1 MGMID
6 RSKVPFNEK
15 NKNFILN
22 KDEFQQGKSSEQG
35 RRQIRGGG
43 GGGRRSLP
51 HHFLEEIFF
60 SHVKSENTIFL
71 HVNNIETLVYLL
83 NNS

>member
-43 GGGRRSLP
+43 GGGRQSHP
-51 HHFLEEIFF
+51 HHLR
-60 SHVKSENTIFL
+60 V
-71 HVNNIETLVYLL
+71 
-83 NNS
+83 

>member
-35 RRQIRGGG
+35 RRQIRGGEG
-43 GGGRRSLP
+43 GGGASP
-51 HHFLEEIFF
+51 SPTISWSKFF
-60 SHVKSENTIFL
+60 FPT
-71 HVNNIETLVYLL
+71 
-83 NNS
+83 